1 MCLVKDK
8 RYHVF
13 NRPLV
18 AEEDIVCYKQL
29 YVNYMGEIVTP
40 YTNIPVPTKCIQKNK
55 KKRVPFKPTETLY
68 GYFTFLTM
76 SPTPS
81 STYLGR

>member
-29 YVNYMGEIVTP
+29 YVNYNGEIVTP
-40 YTNIPVPTKCIQKNK
+40 YTNIPVPTKCIQKK
-55 KKRVPFKPTETLY
+55 
-68 GYFTFLTM
+68 
-76 SPTPS
+76 
-81 STYLGR
+81 

>member
-1 MCLVKDK
+1 M
-8 RYHVF
+8 F

-29 YVNYMGEIVTP
+29 YVNYNDEIVTP

-55 KKRVPFKPTETLY
+55 KKKEFHLKLKLLINGNLFGDTC
-68 GYFTFLTM
+68 
-76 SPTPS
+76 
-81 STYLGR
+81 LGLVM